1 MKDVSFV
8 KYDAAGNDFI
18 VVSAVDLQL
27 PAGFGPKGRKA
38 GNRLLAALARAI
50 LARHTGVGADG
61 LLVSWPPMNPRNHA
75 ALQVF
80 NADGSEAEMSGNG
93 VRCLAAWLLEAGMGL
108 ARVAIETPA
117 GLRTAEHTGGGYG
130 GERLFRVQMGEP
142 VFEPQRIPFR
152 DAKATA
158 PIVRYPLRTSLGA
171 QEVTVLSMGNPH
183 CTVFVKSFDDLDWR
197 ALGRE
202 IESHSLF
209 PNRTNVEF
217 VRMASPTEIEVR
229 FWERGVGETA
239 SSGTGSSAAVVA
251 SSLNGHSRR
260 SVRVETLGGPLRV
273 EWGPSGLVFL
283 TGPVRRIA
291 SGTYEH
297 NPRKRKKTS

>member
-1 MKDVSFV
+1 MKDVPFV
-8 KYDAAGNDFI
+8 KYHAVGNDFI
-18 VVSAVDLQL
+18 VVSAVDLQP

-38 GNRLLAALARAI
+38 SVQLLSALARAI

-61 LLVSWPPMNPRNHA
+61 LLVSWPPTNERHHA

-93 VRCLAAWLLEAGMGL
+93 IRCLAAWLLDAGMGL

-117 GLRTAEHTGGGYG
+117 GLRTVENTKDGYG
-130 GERLFRVQMGEP
+130 GRMFRVQMGEP
-142 VFEPQRIPFR
+142 VFEPQKIPFR
-152 DAKATA
+152 AAKVGPPVT
-158 PIVRYPLRTSLGA
+158 RYPLPTSLGA
-171 QEVTVLSMGNPH
+171 QDMTVLSMGNPH
-183 CTVFVKSFDDLDWR
+183 CTVFVKRFDELDWR

-202 IESHSLF
+202 IENHPLF

-217 VRMASPTEIEVR
+217 VRVVSPTEIEVR

-239 SSGTGSSAAVVA
+239 SSGTGSCAAVVA
-251 SSLNGHSRR
+251 SNLNGHSRR
-260 SVRVETLGGPLRV
+260 SVRVETPGGPLRV

-283 TGPVRRIA
+283 AGPVRRIA
-291 SGTYEH
+291 TGTYEYH
-297 NPRKRKKTS
+297 AREHRKAS